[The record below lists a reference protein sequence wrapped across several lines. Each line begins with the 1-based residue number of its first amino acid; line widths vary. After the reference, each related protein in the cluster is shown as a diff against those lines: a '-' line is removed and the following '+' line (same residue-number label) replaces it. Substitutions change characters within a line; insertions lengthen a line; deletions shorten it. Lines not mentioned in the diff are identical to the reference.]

1 MVKNLPAYAGDAID
15 AKFNP
20 WVKKFPS
27 DRKWQPTSGFL
38 PEKFH
43 GQRSLV
49 GYNPW
54 SHTFHGVTKSWA
66 WLSKWANLLT
76 YLQPPIFCQDYT
88 YQAFISL
95 IVFFLSRIFT
105 WLVLVYTHTH
115 TILGAVSTANSFW
128 FSFLLSSWTDT
139 YKVSW
144 KDFFLLIST
153 CGSTWGQLLLNDCYY
168 YFGLPWWIRRK
179 RICLQYRRPSFDLWK
194 IPWRRK
200 WLPTPVSLLW

>member
-1 MVKNLPAYAGDAID
+1 MATHFRILAWKI
-15 AKFNP
+15 P
-20 WVKKFPS
+20 WTEEPGGVQS
-27 DRKWQPTSGFL
+27 MES
-38 PEKFH
+38 
-43 GQRSLV
+43 
-49 GYNPW
+49 YIPW
-54 SHTFHGVTKSWA
+54 SHKELGMTEQMSKFIN
-66 WLSKWANLLT
+66 LSATSN
-76 YLQPPIFCQDYT
+76 
-88 YQAFISL
+88 
-95 IVFFLSRIFT
+95 FLSRLYIPSIHFIHCIFPFQNFH
-105 WLVLVYTHTH
+105 LACFGVYTHTH